1 MYCFGVFLI
10 SYFEVIFLLI
20 ADTPVFKF
28 DNDNMIYNFLVNYFI
43 FWYKSQKQRR
53 GTCGQKTGTDF
64 NNGSAFRHM
73 KNRYNDL
80 KRDEIESLVSL
91 QIVAGVPY
99 QGEVFTSYPVLIE
112 LPYSVNWDSLFEAIE
127 KTYEKLWED
136 SLIELEYLSWVR
148 QYLPKVLAK
157 IKLQSCPGGVLKTF
171 CESVDVKSIHIPGNT
186 EYILPGLCK
195 VDYSGLA
202 KLIPDLYKWA
212 VEILASEDIKN
223 ALDDMVQLIF
233 YDRLH
238 SRIHNPNNE
247 HNINTITQYEKE
259 IYKVKANSTS

>member
-1 MYCFGVFLI
+1 
-10 SYFEVIFLLI
+10 
-20 ADTPVFKF
+20 
-28 DNDNMIYNFLVNYFI
+28 MIYNFLVKYFI
-43 FWYKSQKQRR
+43 FWYKSPRQQG
-53 GTCGQKTGTDF
+53 GTCGQKIGTDF
-64 NNGSAFRHM
+64 HNGSAFYTM

-80 KRDEIESLVSL
+80 KRDEIEALVSL

-112 LPYSVNWDSLFEAIE
+112 LPYSVNWDYLFEAIE
-127 KTYEKLWED
+127 KTYEKLWKD

-148 QYLPKVLAK
+148 QYLPKVLAR

-171 CESVDVKSIHIPGNT
+171 CESIDVKSIHIPGT
-186 EYILPGLCK
+186 TDYINPGLCK

-212 VEILASEDIKN
+212 VEILSLEDIDN
-223 ALDDMVQLIF
+223 APDDMVQLIF
-233 YDRLH
+233 YDRLN

-247 HNINTITQYEKE
+247 HNINTIIQYEKE
-259 IYKVKANSTS
+259 IYKVKAIGTS

>member
-1 MYCFGVFLI
+1 MDKKQEQI
-10 SYFEVIFLLI
+10 STTVPL
-20 ADTPVFKF
+20 
-28 DNDNMIYNFLVNYFI
+28 
-43 FWYKSQKQRR
+43 
-53 GTCGQKTGTDF
+53 
-64 NNGSAFRHM
+64 FRQM

-80 KRDEIESLVSL
+80 KRNEIEALVAL
-91 QIVAGVPY
+91 QIIAGVPY

-171 CESVDVKSIHIPGNT
+171 CESIDVKSIHIPGAT
-186 EYILPGLCK
+186 KCLLPGLCK
-195 VDYSGLA
+195 VNYSELA

-223 ALDDMVQLIF
+223 APDNMVQLRF
-233 YDRLH
+233 YDRLY
-238 SRIHNPNNE
+238 SRIHNANNE
-247 HNINTITQYEKE
+247 YNTNIITQYEKE
-259 IYKVKANSTS
+259 IYKVKAIGASRDQVSTTPGQ

>member
-1 MYCFGVFLI
+1 
-10 SYFEVIFLLI
+10 
-20 ADTPVFKF
+20 
-28 DNDNMIYNFLVNYFI
+28 
-43 FWYKSQKQRR
+43 
-53 GTCGQKTGTDF
+53 
-64 NNGSAFRHM
+64 M

-80 KRDEIESLVSL
+80 KRDEIEALVAL
-91 QIVAGVPY
+91 KIIAGVPY
-99 QGEVFTSYPVLIE
+99 QGETFTSYPVLIT

-171 CESVDVKSIHIPGNT
+171 CGSLDVKSIHIPGVI
-186 EYILPGLCK
+186 ECLLPGLCK
-195 VDYSGLA
+195 VDYSTLA

-223 ALDDMVQLIF
+223 APDHIVQLMF
-233 YDRLH
+233 YDRLS

-247 HNINTITQYEKE
+247 YNTNLITRYEKE
-259 IYKVKANSTS
+259 IYKVETSGASRT